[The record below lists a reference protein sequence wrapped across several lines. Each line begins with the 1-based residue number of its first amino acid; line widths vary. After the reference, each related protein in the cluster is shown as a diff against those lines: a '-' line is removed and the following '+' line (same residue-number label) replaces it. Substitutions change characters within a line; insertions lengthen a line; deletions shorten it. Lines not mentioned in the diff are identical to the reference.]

1 MENRY
6 GDNPKKHFTRDEYY
20 RMAECGVLRGGYE
33 LIEGEIWKRMPQNP
47 PHTLTLK
54 RLAKRLIELFGYDF
68 LRLQSPILADERGM
82 ESEPEPDI
90 VVATHPD
97 AAYETQHPGA
107 NDLQLVVEISAST
120 QRQDLSEKA
129 ILYAWCGIV
138 EYGVIDL
145 DRRRA
150 VVHRS
155 SSGDG
160 DKSIEIVEETGSL
173 TCLARPNDNIL
184 LSEIF
189 SSQA

>member
-33 LIEGEIWKRMPQNP
+33 LIEGEIWKKMP
-47 PHTLTLK
+47 HISTLEALAE
-54 RLAKRLIELFGYDF
+54 RLVALFGYRF
-68 LRLQSPILADERGM
+68 VRTQGPITLSEADGT

-90 VVATHPD
+90 AVRTKPRTEFLDHHPRP
-97 AAYETQHPGA
+97 E
-107 NDLQLVVEISAST
+107 DLLLVVEISAST
-120 QRQDLSEKA
+120 QRQDLLEKA

-138 EYGVIDL
+138 EYWVIDL

-155 SSGDG
+155 PSGDG
-160 DKSIEIVEETGSL
+160 YKSIEIAEETGSL

>member
-20 RMAECGVLRGGYE
+20 RMAECGVLRGGCK
-33 LIEGEIWKRMPQNP
+33 LIEREIWKKIPQNP

-90 VVATHPD
+90 VVTTHPD
-97 AAYETQHPGA
+97 AAYETQH
-107 NDLQLVVEISAST
+107 
-120 QRQDLSEKA
+120 LSEKA

-155 SSGDG
+155 PSGDG
-160 DKSIEIVEETGSL
+160 YKSIEIVEETGSL